1 MASTD
6 KLEEMVDN
14 NPQSFFNCILG
25 GYRNLIIT
33 ISCGVAIYGFSRT
46 FKNKQSRNTM
56 KMLSLLIY
64 IAAFAIMLNTVLLL
78 QRYLNLVKQTNTKN
92 LPIYIDL
99 DAWKRYEY
107 IGWFLLSIV
116 TILIALGSKEYI
128 IRCIGC
134 W

>member
-1 MASTD
+1 
-6 KLEEMVDN
+6 
-14 NPQSFFNCILG
+14 
-25 GYRNLIIT
+25 
-33 ISCGVAIYGFSRT
+33 
-46 FKNKQSRNTM
+46 M
-56 KMLSLLIY
+56 KILSLLIY

-78 QRYLNLVKQTNTKN
+78 QRYLNLVKQTNTKK

>member
-1 MASTD
+1 
-6 KLEEMVDN
+6 
-14 NPQSFFNCILG
+14 
-25 GYRNLIIT
+25 
-33 ISCGVAIYGFSRT
+33 
-46 FKNKQSRNTM
+46 M
-56 KMLSLLIY
+56 KILSLLIY

-78 QRYLNLVKQTNTKN
+78 QRYLNLVKQTNTKK

-107 IGWFLLSIV
+107 IGWFLLLIV
-116 TILIALGSKEYI
+116 TILIGLGSKEYI